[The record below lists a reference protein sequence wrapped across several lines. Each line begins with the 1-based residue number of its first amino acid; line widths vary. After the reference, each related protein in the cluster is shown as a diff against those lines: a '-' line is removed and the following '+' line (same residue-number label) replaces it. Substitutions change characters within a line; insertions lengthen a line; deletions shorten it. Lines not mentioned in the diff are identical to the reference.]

1 MTVYQDKLYSQP
13 TDCKSTTANYLNWQH
28 YLDQSLKQYA
38 WLVNTPAEIL
48 ALVQEKTSPL
58 RLSAYWYHFSVFAA
72 DFLCLA
78 LPLIQNHT
86 SRSYVA
92 QTVNEELGNGIPEQ
106 VHSVLLLEALTKAGI
121 DKHAVLAYPTIEIDD
136 VLEPFRQRLLQSKND
151 YEIAGFFLGFEL
163 LAEYNIAHVFE
174 CLQPYDCTRE
184 ELLQTAYFQEHFQV
198 EPEHIKRALTM
209 GMNSCQGDR
218 QIKLMLDTF
227 HHGIAFWNSFWG
239 TVHQDVLEVNDTPS
253 TTKRAVSREP
263 LLATN

>member
-1 MTVYQDKLYSQP
+1 MTVYQDKLYSESA
-13 TDCKSTTANYLNWQH
+13 DCEYTIANSDNWQH
-28 YLDQSLKQYA
+28 YLEESLKQYA
-38 WLVNTPAEIL
+38 WLVNTPADIL

-92 QTVNEELGNGIPEQ
+92 QTVNEELGNGVPEQ
-106 VHSVLLLEALTKAGI
+106 VHSVLLLEALTKAGV

-163 LAEYNIAHVFE
+163 LAEHNISHVFE
-174 CLQPYDCTRE
+174 CLQPYNCTRE
-184 ELLQTAYFQEHFQV
+184 ELLQTPYFQEHFKV
-198 EPEHIKRALTM
+198 EPEHIRRALTM

-218 QIKLMLDTF
+218 QIKSMLDTF

-239 TVHQDVLEVNDTPS
+239 TVHHNILEVNDTPS
-253 TTKRAVSREP
+253 TTKGAVSREP